1 MLKKTALFLF
11 DGFPNTDIYILYIA
25 NVTGNRNIAY
35 AFDTDGDYVGWYSYS
50 TLFGVVLTFY
60 ETCEQSD
67 ISSFSPACRNS

>member
-1 MLKKTALFLF
+1 MASLIL
-11 DGFPNTDIYILYIA
+11 IYILYIA